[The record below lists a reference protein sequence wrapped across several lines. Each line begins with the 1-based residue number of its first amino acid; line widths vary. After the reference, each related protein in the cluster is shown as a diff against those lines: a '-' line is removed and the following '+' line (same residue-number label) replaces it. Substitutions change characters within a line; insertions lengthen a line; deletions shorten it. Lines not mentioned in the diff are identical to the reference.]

1 MMLRVILLFVFI
13 AGAGLG
19 MTIVMDIVMG
29 VGLLYFAE
37 RFREILET
45 AVAEDYVS
53 LFILFVP
60 FLLHITF
67 GKKQPN

>member
-1 MMLRVILLFVFI
+1 
-13 AGAGLG
+13 